1 MEIFWQELR
10 SYRRSTIIWI
20 LTLCAVLLMFLS
32 VYTSL
37 SSQISTFQNIVSRY
51 PKALLTIINFRLE
64 MFYTV
69 YGYLSYIMTFIWIAG
84 AIQAMNLGTSVISKE
99 VSGKT
104 ADFILSKPVSRNKML
119 TQKFLAVLVLI
130 IITNIVFT
138 AVAVLGAKLFSPT
151 GFDMKLYILM
161 SVTLFF
167 VQLFF
172 LAVGFLLGSV
182 LPKIKSVITVT
193 LPTVFALFIISS
205 FGAIVDKPEV
215 YYVTPFRYFDSVY
228 IFRYGHY
235 EYKYLI
241 ILAVVVLVSLVISF
255 VVYNKKDINQ

>member
-1 MEIFWQELR
+1 MGIYWQELR
-10 SYRRSTIIWI
+10 SYRRSTLIWV
-20 LTLCAVLLMFLS
+20 LTLCAITLMFLS

-37 SSQISTFQNIVSRY
+37 SSQITTFQNIVSQY

-69 YGYLSYIMTFIWIAG
+69 FGYLSYIMTFIWIAG

-104 ADFILSKPVSRNKML
+104 ADFLLSKPVSRNKMMA
-119 TQKFLAVLVLI
+119 QKFLAVLTL
-130 IITNIVFT
+130 IVFT
-138 AVAVLGAKLFSPT
+138 NITFIAVAVLGAKLFSPST
-151 GFDMKLYILM
+151 FNMKLYLLM
-161 SVTLFF
+161 AATLFF

-172 LAVGFLLGSV
+172 LCIGFLLGSV
-182 LPKIKSVITVT
+182 LPRIKNVITVT

-215 YYVTPFRYFDSVY
+215 YYVTPFKYFDSVY

-235 EYKYLI
+235 EYKYL
-241 ILAVVVLVSLVISF
+241 AVLGAVVLVSLVVSF